1 MSIKG
6 KVVWWNYDNG
16 FGSIAPIDG
25 SEEIYVHR
33 SELLDCKRLHKGQ
46 YVRFEIGTNDKGRC
60 ARKVRLMFNAEAKAN
75 TGAIGK

>member
-1 MSIKG
+1 MSKG
-6 KVVWWNYDNG
+6 KVIWWNYEHG
-16 FGSIAPIDG
+16 FGKIAPIDG

-33 SELLDCKRLHKGQ
+33 SELLDAKRLHKDQ

-75 TGAIGK
+75 TGAIGE